1 LEGESLRG
9 FTLLEVLISVA
20 LIVILTAIAVPAYT
34 KYRQRTLISR
44 VQQNLVSCVS
54 ELTAEFADS
63 GVKEKD
69 CQIPGAGNCTL
80 QISENGTFVKI
91 ANDYCDFQ
99 VEGINLRCYIRTDYG
114 DVNGFVYCETQ

>member
-1 LEGESLRG
+1 LRG
-9 FTLLEVLISVA
+9 FTLLEVLISIA
-20 LIVILTAIAVPAYT
+20 VILILVAVAVPAYT
-34 KYRQRTLISR
+34 KYRERALISR
-44 VQQNLVSCVS
+44 VQQNLVNCVS
-54 ELTAEFADS
+54 ELTTEFADS

-99 VEGINLRCYIRTDYG
+99 VDGTSVRCYIKTEYG
-114 DVNGFVYCETQ
+114 SVNGFVFCEPR